1 MDNHIITVFVVVAAV
16 AIVVQMGVLLAL
28 YMALR
33 RTSERMEGIAGR
45 LEQQATPVL
54 ATAAA
59 ILDDA
64 KPKIADIT
72 TNLAET
78 SASVRTHA
86 GQIGNAASEIA
97 ERARMQAARLDE
109 FVINAAHKVEATSEL
124 LQNKVFSPM
133 RRVRSIVTALNAGL
147 SFFKSNRPRIEKV
160 PAKLKTKR
168 CLSDLSCFVVEVTVP
183 ATDRKDL
190 SLSISTALVR
200 SFLVTSDTLS
210 ASSDDPFKCG
220 ACLRRAISDGGTLV
234 CLVRQIG

>member
-1 MDNHIITVFVVVAAV
+1 VDNTIITIFVVVAAV
-16 AIVVQMGVLLAL
+16 AIVVQMGILLAL

-64 KPKIADIT
+64 KPKIAEIT

-78 SASVRTHA
+78 SASVRTHVTKV
-86 GQIGNAASEIA
+86 GDAASEIA
-97 ERARMQAARLDE
+97 ERARMQAARIDD

-124 LQNKVFSPM
+124 LQDKVFSPM

-147 SFFKSNRPRIEKV
+147 SFFRSNRP
-160 PAKLKTKR
+160 P
-168 CLSDLSCFVVEVTVP
+168 
-183 ATDRKDL
+183 RKKG
-190 SLSISTALVR
+190 SGA
-200 SFLVTSDTLS
+200 
-210 ASSDDPFKCG
+210 ADDEEMF
-220 ACLRRAISDGGTLV
+220 I
-234 CLVRQIG
+234 

>member
-1 MDNHIITVFVVVAAV
+1 VDNHIITVFVVVAAV

-28 YMALR
+28 YAALR

-64 KPKIADIT
+64 RPKIAEIT

-78 SASVRTHA
+78 SASVRTHV
-86 GQIGNAASEIA
+86 GQVGTAATEIV

-109 FVINAAHKVEATSEL
+109 FVINAAHKVEATTEL

-133 RRVRSIVTALNAGL
+133 RRVRAIVTALNAGM
-147 SFFKSNRPRIEKV
+147 SFFQSNRPQH
-160 PAKLKTKR
+160 KR
-168 CLSDLSCFVVEVTVP
+168 GSGEVE
-183 ATDRKDL
+183 DEEMF
-190 SLSISTALVR
+190 I
-200 SFLVTSDTLS
+200 
-210 ASSDDPFKCG
+210 
-220 ACLRRAISDGGTLV
+220 
-234 CLVRQIG
+234 

>member
-1 MDNHIITVFVVVAAV
+1 MLCRRKKNSSAAPLTPLARPIVKPRKARKAPKGLPTYVENHIITIFVVVAAV

-28 YMALR
+28 YAALR

-64 KPKIADIT
+64 KPKVAEIT

-78 SASVRTHA
+78 SASLRTHA

-109 FVINAAHKVEATSEL
+109 FVISAAHKVEATTAL
-124 LQNKVFSPM
+124 LQDKVFSPM
-133 RRVRSIVTALNAGL
+133 RRVRSIVTALNEGL
-147 SFFKSNRPRIEKV
+147 RFFKSNRTRHRKSSSE
-160 PAKLKTKR
+160 
-168 CLSDLSCFVVEVTVP
+168 VE
-183 ATDRKDL
+183 DEEMF
-190 SLSISTALVR
+190 I
-200 SFLVTSDTLS
+200 
-210 ASSDDPFKCG
+210 
-220 ACLRRAISDGGTLV
+220 
-234 CLVRQIG
+234 